1 MSGASATWTGL
12 TVTPVAAPVLPDEFQ
27 AAIKQAGLRHQA
39 SWSVGPVGP
48 SAVGPAAE
56 AVAGVSADAL
66 GAPAPSMSITVPRTP
81 GAAVGNVLLI
91 DHGGA
96 YSWARPQQ
104 SQAPAAAAADA
115 VGAADAVDGAD
126 NAAPSPASFVLT
138 AAELLGG
145 PLPPAAGVEAFGAL
159 PHLLH
164 KVISVFAYPLI
175 SGVANAVIRDR
186 EMHHHPYELRLIG
199 DTEAADVVADQ
210 LTRQQWESLSGEPCL
225 LLLHG
230 IFGTSRGT
238 FTGVLDGNQAQSL
251 PSMIPALRAVYG
263 NRILAFDHPTVSV
276 GPQENAQQFLSR
288 VPADLPLTFDVL
300 VHSRGG
306 LVARCIAGGSGL
318 DTQQVAFR
326 KVVFAGTPNDGT
338 EIAAP
343 ALIGQLIDRMT
354 SFLHFVPPIG
364 PPGTV
369 AAVLTSV
376 LEVVKVFGQGIEGG
390 MPGLTDMQPGSPLLT
405 ALNHPASPA
414 TPAPYFE
421 IDANYRPDGSLR
433 WLMRG
438 FDDVEDDAVF
448 GGAAN
453 DVAVPS
459 AGVGEDALEAGETTP
474 GPGFPVPEESSLHYP
489 AGGVWHCTYFEQAQ
503 THARLHDWL
512 LSGPGPAVAPAS
524 AG

>member
-1 MSGASATWTGL
+1 MSGATGVTATWAGV
-12 TVTPVAAPVLPDEFQ
+12 TVTPVAAPALPDEFQ
-27 AAIKQAGLRHQA
+27 AALTQAGLRHQA

-48 SAVGPAAE
+48 VRPA
-56 AVAGVSADAL
+56 
-66 GAPAPSMSITVPRTP
+66 GAPAAGVAADVEAASAPTMSIRVPRIP

-96 YSWARPQQ
+96 YTWARPQEAPW
-104 SQAPAAAAADA
+104 SQQPEGAAVLAGAAAADVA
-115 VGAADAVDGAD
+115 E
-126 NAAPSPASFVLT
+126 APATEASFVLS

-145 PLPPAAGVEAFGAL
+145 PPPATTATAGTEAFGALPHL

-164 KVISVFAYPLI
+164 KVISVFTYPLI
-175 SGVANAVIRDR
+175 SGVANAVIKDR
-186 EMHHHPYELRLIG
+186 EMHHHPYELRVIG

-210 LTRQQWESLSGEPCL
+210 LTRQQWESLSGQPCL

-238 FTGVLDGNQAQSL
+238 FTGVLDGNPAQSL
-251 PSMIPALRAVYG
+251 QSMIPAFRTVYG

-288 VPADLPLTFDVL
+288 VPADLPFTFDVL

-306 LVARCIAGGSGL
+306 LVARCVAGGSGL
-318 DTQQVAFR
+318 DPQKVTFR
-326 KVVFAGTPNDGT
+326 KVVIAGTPNDGT

-343 ALIGQLIDRMT
+343 GLIAQLIDRMT

-405 ALNHPASPA
+405 ALNHPA
-414 TPAPYFE
+414 TPPQPPPYFE
-421 IDANYRPDGSLR
+421 IDADYRPDGSLR

-448 GGAAN
+448 AKAAN

-459 AGVGEDALEAGETTP
+459 AGVGETALNVGENVP
-474 GPGFPVPEESSLHYP
+474 GPGFPVPETAALHYP
-489 AGGVWHCTYFEQAQ
+489 SGVVWHCTYFEQAQ
-503 THARLHDWL
+503 THAHLRDWL
-512 LSGPGPAVAPAS
+512 LSGT
-524 AG
+524 

>member
-1 MSGASATWTGL
+1 MADGVPAAAGVTATWAGVA
-12 TVTPVAAPVLPDEFQ
+12 VTPIPAPVLPDEFQ

-39 SWSVGPVGP
+39 SWSVSPTAGP
-48 SAVGPAAE
+48 PAGA
-56 AVAGVSADAL
+56 AVAAAAAAA
-66 GAPAPSMSITVPRTP
+66 APAPTMSITVPRTA

-91 DHGGA
+91 DHGGV
-96 YSWARPQQ
+96 YTWERPQVQ
-104 SQAPAAAAADA
+104 HAAALAESPGAVAA
-115 VGAADAVDGAD
+115 
-126 NAAPSPASFVLT
+126 PASFVLS

-145 PLPPAAGVEAFGAL
+145 PTPPSPPPPPAGSPEAFGAL

-175 SGVANAVIRDR
+175 SGVANAVIKDR
-186 EMHHHPYELRLIG
+186 EMHHHPYELRIIG

-210 LTRQQWESLSGEPCL
+210 LTRQQWESLSGAPAL

-238 FTGVLDGNQAQSL
+238 FTGILDGNPAQSL
-251 PSMIPALRAVYG
+251 PSMIPTLRTVYG

-276 GPQENAQQFLSR
+276 GPAENAQQFLSR
-288 VPADLPLTFDVL
+288 VPADLPFTFDVL

-306 LVARCIAGGSGL
+306 LVARCIAASNPA
-318 DTQQVAFR
+318 QVKYR
-326 KVVFAGTPNDGT
+326 KVVFAGTPNNGT

-343 ALIGQLIDRMT
+343 ALIGQLVDRMT
-354 SFLHFVPPIG
+354 SFLHFVPPVG

-390 MPGLTDMQPGSPLLT
+390 MPGLTDMQPDSALLT
-405 ALNHPASPA
+405 TLNASP
-414 TPAPYFE
+414 TPAPPPSTPYFE
-421 IDANYRPDGSLR
+421 IDANYRPDGSLK

-459 AGVGEDALEAGETTP
+459 AGVGDTPP
-474 GPGFPVPEESSLHYP
+474 GPGFPVPETSALHYP
-489 AGGVWHCTYFEQAQ
+489 SGVVWHCTYFEQAQ
-503 THARLHDWL
+503 THADLRSWL
-512 LSGPGPAVAPAS
+512 VTP
-524 AG
+524 

>member
-1 MSGASATWTGL
+1 
-12 TVTPVAAPVLPDEFQ
+12 
-27 AAIKQAGLRHQA
+27 
-39 SWSVGPVGP
+39 
-48 SAVGPAAE
+48 
-56 AVAGVSADAL
+56 
-66 GAPAPSMSITVPRTP
+66 
-81 GAAVGNVLLI
+81 
-91 DHGGA
+91 
-96 YSWARPQQ
+96 
-104 SQAPAAAAADA
+104 
-115 VGAADAVDGAD
+115 
-126 NAAPSPASFVLT
+126 
-138 AAELLGG
+138 LLGG
-145 PLPPAAGVEAFGAL
+145 PRLPPTTAAAAGTEAFGALPHL

-175 SGVANAVIRDR
+175 SGIANAVIKDR
-186 EMHHHPYELRLIG
+186 EMHHHPYELRVIG

-210 LTRQQWESLSGEPCL
+210 LTREQWEALSGEPCL

-238 FTGVLDGNQAQSL
+238 FTGVLDGNPKQSL

-288 VPADLPLTFDVL
+288 VPADLPFRFDVL

-306 LVARCIAGGSGL
+306 LVARCVAGGAGL
-318 DTQQVAFR
+318 DPQQVSFR
-326 KVVFAGTPNDGT
+326 KGVFVGTPNDGT

-343 ALIGQLIDRMT
+343 GLIAQLVDRMT
-354 SFLHFVPPIG
+354 SFLHFVPPVG

-405 ALNHPASPA
+405 ALNHPA
-414 TPAPYFE
+414 TPPQTPPYFE
-421 IDANYRPDGSLR
+421 IDADYRPDGSLR

-448 GGAAN
+448 GKAAN

-459 AGVGEDALEAGETTP
+459 AGVGETTVGAGETVA
-474 GPGFPVPEESSLHYP
+474 GPGFPVPETAALHYP
-489 AGGVWHCTYFEQAQ
+489 AGVVWHCTYFEQAQ
-503 THARLHDWL
+503 THAHLRDWL
-512 LSGPGPAVAPAS
+512 LTTAQ
-524 AG
+524 